1 MSTADIEA
9 SRNAESSASH
19 DPGSQLALM
28 TPRLPGAIVH
38 ATETPNRTWE
48 IDMEP
53 LSIFDLEDAVDD
65 VSTDTLLIHDWQVEQ
80 LRRLGVPRSLAEA
93 FAGRVDWHEIAVL
106 VERGCAPELALEI
119 VR

>member
-1 MSTADIEA
+1 
-9 SRNAESSASH
+9 
-19 DPGSQLALM
+19 
-28 TPRLPGAIVH
+28 
-38 ATETPNRTWE
+38 
-48 IDMEP
+48 MEP

-93 FAGRVDWHEIAVL
+93 FADRVDWHEIAGL